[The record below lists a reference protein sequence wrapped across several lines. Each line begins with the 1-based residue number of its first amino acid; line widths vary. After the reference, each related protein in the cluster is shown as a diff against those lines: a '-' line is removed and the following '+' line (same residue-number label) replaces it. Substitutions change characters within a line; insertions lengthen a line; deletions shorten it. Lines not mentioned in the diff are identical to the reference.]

1 MSKGL
6 RRNFS
11 ITTNDFSLKY
21 VLITVPV
28 VIMPMNSL
36 IHLLPP
42 GGDCFFSAWVR
53 AGPSYCVTS
62 NGAHRPR
69 GPSDLMHGG
78 ATPPLWCS
86 ASGSTTPL
94 SHEKASDKPQS
105 GDELQGVW
113 PVFFKWPRSWKTGR
127 NWGCVPDWRRPR
139 RHKVR
144 SQVDPGLDLGVEE
157 RMLLTAWWPW
167 NSICDAANGVVP
179 ASVSL
184 DQCTLVV

>member
-69 GPSDLMHGG
+69 GPSDLMHGR

-105 GDELQGVW
+105 GDDLQGVW
-113 PVFFKWPRSWKTGR
+113 PVFFKWPRSWKTGINR
-127 NWGCVPDWRRPR
+127 VCPR
-139 RHKVR
+139 LEEAEETQ
-144 SQVDPGLDLGVEE
+144 SPAPGG
-157 RMLLTAWWPW
+157 PW
-167 NSICDAANGVVP
+167 IGPWSGRKGAAD
-179 ASVSL
+179 SL
-184 DQCTLVV
+184 VTLEQRLWCS